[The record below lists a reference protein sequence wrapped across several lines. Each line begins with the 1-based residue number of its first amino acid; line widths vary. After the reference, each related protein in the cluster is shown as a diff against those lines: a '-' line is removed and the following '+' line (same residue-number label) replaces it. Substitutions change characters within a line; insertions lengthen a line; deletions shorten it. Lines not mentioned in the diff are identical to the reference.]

1 MQLTKK
7 MVVPSFAYQRS
18 GEEKHPKPRTNNIQ
32 KHAINNDSFLIAW
45 LIIILKTLAHIRR
58 SEYQAICPKF
68 II

>member
-1 MQLTKK
+1 MQLAKE
-7 MVVPSFAYQRS
+7 MVVPSFAQQRS
-18 GEEKHPKPRTNNIQ
+18 GEEKHPKPRTNKIQ
-32 KHAINNDSFLIAW
+32 KHAINNDRFLIAW